1 MSFQSFVFLIV
12 PQQFRRRT
20 TSASANMSL
29 CRATNSKF
37 KGYSKQIGLYFINL
51 FLRLEDSID
60 KFFIRNLTVKM
71 GLSHIVIYLE
81 FGLLENLIAY
91 PCPDVER
98 RIPVVGYIDTDKFRS
113 G

>member
-1 MSFQSFVFLIV
+1 M
-12 PQQFRRRT
+12 
-20 TSASANMSL
+20 NL
-29 CRATNSKF
+29 CLTAYGDF
-37 KGYSKQIGLYFINL
+37 KGCTKQIYLLLINL

-98 RIPVVGYIDTDKFRS
+98 RIPVVGYIDTNKFRS